1 MSARATTGWRI
12 FFWVAAGYNLVI
24 GLGAFLN
31 ADWGSPDAVGAVLI
45 FCFGIIY
52 ALVAREPKRF
62 APALLAGIIGKGMVV
77 AMLGPPNW
85 GEGGDPAIGA
95 IVAGDLIFAVG
106 FLIFLIR
113 SRQRG

>member
-12 FFWVAAGYNLVI
+12 FFWVAAAYNLVI
-24 GLGAFLN
+24 GLGAFLD
-31 ADWGSPDAVGAVLI
+31 ADWGSAEAINGVLI

-62 APALLAGIIGKGMVV
+62 APALFAGIVGKGMVV

-95 IVAGDLIFAVG
+95 IVAGDLVFALG
-106 FLIFLIR
+106 FLVYLLR
-113 SRQRG
+113 SRLRG